1 MKSNDQKLLEE
12 AYISALQKGV
22 NVPADLAAVHQPDNH
37 LSPEVGPE
45 QPVVMSI
52 TADEPVSDCGCS
64 ADCECRKN
72 GEHYQEEEREET
84 SMAAANL
91 FSIFTDAK
99 MLHELLQ
106 NGEHLDTWMLQKIAV
121 VADNLSSVSKVA
133 KYHFA
138 KGGE

>member
-22 NVPADLAAVHQPDNH
+22 NVPADLAAVHQPDDH

-52 TADEPVSDCGCS
+52 TADEPDTSS
-64 ADCECRKN
+64 
-72 GEHYQEEEREET
+72 EHFREEEREET

>member
-1 MKSNDQKLLEE
+1 MKKDEKMLME
-12 AYISALQKGV
+12 AYISAVQKGINIPSDV
-22 NVPADLAAVHQPDNH
+22 TDSIPDTDSAVEMHAEPA
-37 LSPEVGPE
+37 
-45 QPVVMSI
+45 VVTSI
-52 TADEPVSDCGCS
+52 TSEEPDTSS
-64 ADCECRKN
+64 
-72 GEHYQEEEREET
+72 EHYQEEEKEET

>member
-1 MKSNDQKLLEE
+1 MKKDEKMLME
-12 AYISALQKGV
+12 AYISAVQKGISMPSDV
-22 NVPADLAAVHQPDNH
+22 TDSVPDTNNAVEMHAEPA
-37 LSPEVGPE
+37 
-45 QPVVMSI
+45 VVTSI
-52 TADEPVSDCGCS
+52 TSEEPDTSS
-64 ADCECRKN
+64 
-72 GEHYQEEEREET
+72 EHYQEEEKEET

-121 VADNLSSVSKVA
+121 CADNLTGVSKVA

-138 KGGE
+138 KGE